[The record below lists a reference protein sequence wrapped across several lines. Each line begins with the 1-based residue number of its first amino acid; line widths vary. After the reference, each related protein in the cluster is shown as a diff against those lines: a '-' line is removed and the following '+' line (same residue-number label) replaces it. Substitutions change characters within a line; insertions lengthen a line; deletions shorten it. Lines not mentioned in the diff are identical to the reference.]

1 MAKRNYAA
9 ILGEDDTGINP
20 QVEQQA
26 AQSDVVPI
34 RAESAET
41 APVKPGASWS
51 SVLARGSNAVGAV
64 GSALENMRGQSSAE
78 IAALKSQLEAG
89 ETIVEIEADK
99 ILASFVSD
107 RFEDSSQPPPS

>member
-9 ILGEDDTGINP
+9 ILGEDDTEANP

-34 RAESAET
+34 RAESPEA

-89 ETIVEIEADK
+89 ETIVEIETDK
-99 ILASFVSD
+99 ILASFVYRSL
-107 RFEDSSQPPPS
+107 